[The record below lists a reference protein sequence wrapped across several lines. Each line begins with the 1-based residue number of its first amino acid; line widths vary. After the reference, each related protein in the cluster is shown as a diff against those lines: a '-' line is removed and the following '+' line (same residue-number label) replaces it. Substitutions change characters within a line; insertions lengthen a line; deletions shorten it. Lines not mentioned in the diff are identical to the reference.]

1 MSKLLV
7 ALALL
12 AGACSSHDAPSAPS
26 PWPGSGPGA
35 RTMPEDPVGN
45 ELIAPELVM
54 QNQAAIGLSP
64 DQRAGIETA
73 LREAQQQMVQ
83 LQFATEAAREKLVGA
98 LRTHPADEAAVLAAA
113 DETMSLENKIKH
125 AHLQLSV
132 RVRNLL
138 TPDQIAKLR
147 TLRR

>member
-12 AGACSSHDAPSAPS
+12 ATACSSRDAPSPS
-26 PWPGSGPGA
+26 PGSAPGPGA

-54 QNQAAIGLSP
+54 QNQAAIGLSQ

-98 LRTHPADEAAVLAAA
+98 LRAYPADEAAVLAAA
-113 DETMSLENKIKH
+113 DETMSHENKIKH

-138 TPDQIAKLR
+138 TSDQIAKLR
-147 TLRR
+147 TLRH